1 MGNVNED
8 KYSKIKIKK
17 EIKNEI
23 NIFKTYIILII

>member
-17 EIKNEI
+17 EIKKMKLI
-23 NIFKTYIILII
+23 YLKLILY